1 MKDQKHKG
9 ATLPMVIIAIVLLT
23 AAVGV
28 IATVL
33 STSNGQTQRMY
44 NFLTAKYNAV
54 SGSQLALGAYFEGD
68 GKSSDLY
75 SEFSKRAERKTS
87 NTAKVLAAHK
97 FKYGGQAEI
106 EMSGEFQN
114 GSREREDYYITV
126 TSRSRVANSND
137 YYVHTVVFNW
147 ATSGIRSEKGGLE
160 SGAKR

>member
-1 MKDQKHKG
+1 MKDKKHKG

-23 AAVGV
+23 AAIG
-28 IATVL
+28 ITASVL
-33 STSNGQTQRMY
+33 NTSYGQTQRMY

-54 SGSQLALGAYFEGD
+54 SGSQLALGAYFEGN

-87 NTAKVLAAHK
+87 NSNKVLAAHQ

-106 EMSGEFQN
+106 EMSGEFLD
-114 GSREREDYYITV
+114 GSTDRDDYYITI
-126 TSRSRVANSND
+126 TSRAKVANSND

-147 ATSGIRSEKGGLE
+147 ATSGIRSESGGLE
-160 SGAKR
+160 SGTKR